1 MKIVIQEPVPYYAQL
16 DEDHFFHWL
25 QQIKG
30 VTDVTRVN
38 HGLEVTIDGD
48 FEAENLFD
56 LIALM
61 TRYGLDMKCLRP
73 YCLTVDKTYFADPQA
88 YWFDAVFKDSK
99 KRGSR

>member
-1 MKIVIQEPVPYYAQL
+1 MKIMITEPIYYNSQL

-25 QQIKG
+25 QKIKNVTG
-30 VTDVTRVN
+30 VKGGK
-38 HGLEVTIDGD
+38 HGLEVTIDGELD
-48 FEAENLFD
+48 AENLFD

-61 TRYGLDMKCLRP
+61 TRYELDMKWLRP
-73 YCLTVDKTYFADPQA
+73 YCLTVDKKYFADPQA

>member
-1 MKIVIQEPVPYYAQL
+1 MKIVIPEPVPFYSPF

-30 VTDVTRVN
+30 VIGVIRVN
-38 HGLEVTIDGD
+38 HGLEVTIDGEFD
-48 FEAENLFD
+48 TENLFS

-61 TRYGLDMKCLRP
+61 TRYGLDMRCLKR
-73 YCLTVDKTYFADPQA
+73 YCLTVDKKYFASPNK
-88 YWFDAVFKDSK
+88 YWHDAVFKDPM